1 MKFLVF
7 NVIVLCS
14 LGYLLTSKPNENF
27 NQWFSNTKDKITNL
41 SKEEVILSNK
51 IELFVFTLS
60 RNNSDENDNIKNNPD
75 IIFNIGHLRS
85 YSNFLELDTDTI
97 IKKFKDEVSF
107 NFKEEKKNITPIVE
121 NNFFKIEKFF
131 AASIIM
137 VVFTSFYFLFVD
149 QNDNE
154 INFALIPDIPESLEP
169 IVEKANT
176 FDNLSQSSDIKK
188 SDLIN
193 NSSAIA
199 SIEFDENVT
208 TVATLKIL
216 NPTWLQLRDEENNIV
231 LSKLMDKDEEF
242 SYELKLNY
250 NITAGN
256 AGNILVLID
265 DEVRGKI
272 GKYGDIL
279 DSFVLY
285 KDFTN

>member
-1 MKFLVF
+1 MKTVGQILS
-7 NVIVLCS
+7 IER
-14 LGYLLTSKPNENF
+14 K
-27 NQWFSNTKDKITNL
+27 TKNL
-41 SKEEVILSNK
+41 SISDIS
-51 IELFVFTLS
+51 IELKISKSIIVDL
-60 RNNSDENDNIKNNPD
+60 ENDNIKNNPD

-85 YSNFLELDTDTI
+85 YSNFLELDADTI
-97 IKKFKDEVSF
+97 INKFKDQVSF
-107 NFKEEKKNITPIVE
+107 NIKEEKKNITPIIE

-176 FDNLSQSSDIKK
+176 YDDLSQSSDTKK

-199 SIEFDENVT
+199 SIEFNENVT
-208 TVATLKIL
+208 TVATLKML

>member
-1 MKFLVF
+1 MKTVGQ
-7 NVIVLCS
+7 I
-14 LGYLLTSKPNENF
+14 LLIARNSK
-27 NQWFSNTKDKITNL
+27 NL
-41 SKEEVILSNK
+41 SISDIS
-51 IELFVFTLS
+51 IELKISKSIIIDL
-60 RNNSDENDNIKNNPD
+60 ENDNIKNNPD

-97 IKKFKDEVSF
+97 INKFKHQVSF
-107 NFKEEKKNITPIVE
+107 NIKEEKKNITPIVE

-131 AASIIM
+131 AASIIL
-137 VVFTSFYFLFVD
+137 VIFTSFYILFVD

-154 INFALIPDIPESLEP
+154 TNFALIPDIPESLEP

-193 NSSAIA
+193 NSSVIA
-199 SIEFDENVT
+199 SIEFDEKVT
-208 TVATLKIL
+208 TVATLKML

-272 GKYGDIL
+272 GKYG
-279 DSFVLY
+279 
-285 KDFTN
+285 

>member
-1 MKFLVF
+1 MKTVGQILSIGR
-7 NVIVLCS
+7 N
-14 LGYLLTSKPNENF
+14 SK
-27 NQWFSNTKDKITNL
+27 NL
-41 SKEEVILSNK
+41 SISDIS
-51 IELFVFTLS
+51 IELKISKSIITDL
-60 RNNSDENDNIKNNPD
+60 ENDNIKNNPD

-85 YSNFLELDTDTI
+85 YSNFLELDSDTI
-97 IKKFKDEVSF
+97 IKKFKDQVSY
-107 NFKEEKKNITPIVE
+107 NINEEKKNITPLVE

-154 INFALIPDIPESLEP
+154 INFALVPDIPESLEP
-169 IVEKANT
+169 IVEEANT
-176 FDNLSQSSDIKK
+176 FDNLLQSNDIKK
-188 SDLIN
+188 NDLIN

-199 SIEFDENVT
+199 SIDSDEDVT
-208 TVATLKIL
+208 TVATLKML

-265 DEVRGKI
+265 NEVRGKI

>member
-1 MKFLVF
+1 MKTVGQILLIER
-7 NVIVLCS
+7 NSKS
-14 LGYLLTSKPNENF
+14 LSI
-27 NQWFSNTKDKITNL
+27 KDI
-41 SKEEVILSNK
+41 S
-51 IELFVFTLS
+51 IELKISKSIIVDL
-60 RNNSDENDNIKNNPD
+60 ENDNIKNDSD
-75 IIFNIGHLRS
+75 IVFNIGHLRS
-85 YSNFLELDTDTI
+85 YSNFLGLDTDI
-97 IKKFKDEVSF
+97 IIENFKDQVSF
-107 NFKEEKKNITPIVE
+107 NIKDDKKNITPIVE
-121 NNFFKIEKFF
+121 NNFIKIEKFF
-131 AASIIM
+131 AASLILII
-137 VVFTSFYFLFVD
+137 FTSFYFLFID

-154 INFALIPDIPESLEP
+154 INFALVPDIPESLEP

-176 FDNLSQSSDIKK
+176 LNNNLSQSNDINK

-199 SIEFDENVT
+199 SIEFDDDVT
-208 TVATLKIL
+208 TVATLKML
-216 NPTWLQLRDEENNIV
+216 NPTWLQLRDESNNIV

-265 DEVRGKI
+265 GDVRGKI
-272 GKYGDIL
+272 GKYGDII

>member
-1 MKFLVF
+1 MKTVGQILS
-7 NVIVLCS
+7 IER
-14 LGYLLTSKPNENF
+14 K
-27 NQWFSNTKDKITNL
+27 TKNL
-41 SKEEVILSNK
+41 SISDIS
-51 IELFVFTLS
+51 IELKISKSIIVDL
-60 RNNSDENDNIKNNPD
+60 ENDNIKNNPD

-85 YSNFLELDTDTI
+85 YSNFLELDADTI
-97 IKKFKDEVSF
+97 INKFKDQVSF
-107 NFKEEKKNITPIVE
+107 NIKEEKKNITPIID

-176 FDNLSQSSDIKK
+176 YDDLSQSSDTKK

-199 SIEFDENVT
+199 SIEFNENVT
-208 TVATLKIL
+208 TVATLKML

-265 DEVRGKI
+265 NEVRGKI

-285 KDFTN
+285 TDFTN

>member
-1 MKFLVF
+1 MKTIGQILSIRR
-7 NVIVLCS
+7 N
-14 LGYLLTSKPNENF
+14 SK
-27 NQWFSNTKDKITNL
+27 NL
-41 SKEEVILSNK
+41 SINDISLELK
-51 IELFVFTLS
+51 ISKSIITDL
-60 RNNSDENDNIKNNPD
+60 ENDNIKNDSD
-75 IIFNIGHLRS
+75 IIFIIGHLRS

-97 IKKFKDEVSF
+97 IEQFKDKVSF
-107 NFKEEKKNITPIVE
+107 NIKDEKKNITPIVE

-131 AASIIM
+131 AASLILII
-137 VVFTSFYFLFVD
+137 FTSFYFLFID

-154 INFALIPDIPESLEP
+154 INFALVPDIPESLEP

-176 FDNLSQSSDIKK
+176 FNNNLSQSNDINK

-193 NSSAIA
+193 NSSALA
-199 SIEFDENVT
+199 SIEFYEDIT
-208 TVATLKIL
+208 TVATLKML
-216 NPTWLQLRDEENNIV
+216 NPTWLQLRDESNNIV
-231 LSKLMDKDEEF
+231 FSKLMDKDEEF

-265 DEVRGKI
+265 GDVRGKI
-272 GKYGDIL
+272 GKYGDII

>member
-1 MKFLVF
+1 M
-7 NVIVLCS
+7 
-14 LGYLLTSKPNENF
+14 
-27 NQWFSNTKDKITNL
+27 
-41 SKEEVILSNK
+41 
-51 IELFVFTLS
+51 
-60 RNNSDENDNIKNNPD
+60 
-75 IIFNIGHLRS
+75 LR
-85 YSNFLELDTDTI
+85 I
-97 IKKFKDEVSF
+97 
-107 NFKEEKKNITPIVE
+107 
-121 NNFFKIEKFF
+121 FKIEKFF
-131 AASIIM
+131 AVSIII

-176 FDNLSQSSDIKK
+176 FDNLSQSADIKK
-188 SDLIN
+188 NDLIN

-199 SIEFDENVT
+199 SIEFEKNVT
-208 TVATLKIL
+208 TVATLKML

-231 LSKLMDKDEEF
+231 LSKLMDKDEQF

>member
-1 MKFLVF
+1 MKTV
-7 NVIVLCS
+7 
-14 LGYLLTSKPNENF
+14 G
-27 NQWFSNTKDKITNL
+27 Q
-41 SKEEVILSNK
+41 ILSIGRNSK
-51 IELFVFTLS
+51 KFSINDISIELKIS
-60 RNNSDENDNIKNNPD
+60 KSIINNLENDSIKNDSD

-97 IKKFKDEVSF
+97 IKKFKDELSF
-107 NFKEEKKNITPIVE
+107 NIKQEKKNITPIVE

-131 AASIIM
+131 AASIIFI
-137 VVFTSFYFLFVD
+137 VFTSFYFLFINQD
-149 QNDNE
+149 DKE
-154 INFALIPDIPESLEP
+154 INFALVPDIPESLEP
-169 IVEKANT
+169 IVEKTYT
-176 FDNLSQSSDIKK
+176 FDNLSQSRDIKK

-199 SIEFDENVT
+199 SIEYDQDVT
-208 TVATLKIL
+208 TVATLKML
-216 NPTWLQLRDEENNIV
+216 NPTWLQLRDSANNIV
-231 LSKLMDKDEEF
+231 LSKLMDKDEEY

-265 DEVRGKI
+265 GDVRGKI

-279 DSFVLY
+279 DSFILY

>member
-1 MKFLVF
+1 MKTV
-7 NVIVLCS
+7 
-14 LGYLLTSKPNENF
+14 G
-27 NQWFSNTKDKITNL
+27 Q
-41 SKEEVILSNK
+41 ILSIGRKSKNLTIRDIA
-51 IELFVFTLS
+51 IELKISTSLII
-60 RNNSDENDNIKNNPD
+60 DLENDNIKNNSD

-97 IKKFKDEVSF
+97 IKKFKDELSF
-107 NFKEEKKNITPIVE
+107 NIKEEKKNITPIVE

-131 AASIIM
+131 AASIIFI
-137 VVFTSFYFLFVD
+137 VFTSFYFLFINQD
-149 QNDNE
+149 DKE
-154 INFALIPDIPESLEP
+154 INFALVPDIPESLEP
-169 IVEKANT
+169 IVEKTYT
-176 FDNLSQSSDIKK
+176 FDNLSQSRDIKK

-199 SIEFDENVT
+199 SIEYDQDVT
-208 TVATLKIL
+208 TVATLKML
-216 NPTWLQLRDEENNIV
+216 NPTWLQLRDSANNIV
-231 LSKLMDKDEEF
+231 LSKLMDKDEEY

-265 DEVRGKI
+265 GDVRGKI

-279 DSFVLY
+279 DSFILY

>member
-1 MKFLVF
+1 MKTVGQILSIGR
-7 NVIVLCS
+7 N
-14 LGYLLTSKPNENF
+14 SK
-27 NQWFSNTKDKITNL
+27 NL
-41 SKEEVILSNK
+41 SISDIS
-51 IELFVFTLS
+51 IELKISKSIITDL
-60 RNNSDENDNIKNNPD
+60 ENDNIKNNPD

-97 IKKFKDEVSF
+97 IKKFKDQVSF
-107 NFKEEKKNITPIVE
+107 NIKEEKKNITPIVE

-131 AASIIM
+131 AASIIL
-137 VVFTSFYFLFVD
+137 VIFTSFYFLFVD

-208 TVATLKIL
+208 AVATLKML

>member
-1 MKFLVF
+1 MKTVGQ
-7 NVIVLCS
+7 I
-14 LGYLLTSKPNENF
+14 LLIARNSK
-27 NQWFSNTKDKITNL
+27 NL
-41 SKEEVILSNK
+41 SIIDIS
-51 IELFVFTLS
+51 IELKISKSIIFDL
-60 RNNSDENDNIKNNPD
+60 ENDNIKNNPD

-85 YSNFLELDTDTI
+85 YSNFLELDTYTI
-97 IKKFKDEVSF
+97 IQKFKDQVSF
-107 NFKEEKKNITPIVE
+107 NSKEEKKNITPIVE
-121 NNFFKIEKFF
+121 NHFFKIEKFF
-131 AASIIM
+131 AASLILVI
-137 VVFTSFYFLFVD
+137 FTSFYFLFVD

-199 SIEFDENVT
+199 SIEFDENLT
-208 TVATLKIL
+208 TVATLKML

>member
-1 MKFLVF
+1 MKTVGQILSIGR
-7 NVIVLCS
+7 N
-14 LGYLLTSKPNENF
+14 SK
-27 NQWFSNTKDKITNL
+27 NL
-41 SKEEVILSNK
+41 SISDIA
-51 IELFVFTLS
+51 IELKISKTIIIDL
-60 RNNSDENDNIKNNPD
+60 ENDNIKNNSD

-107 NFKEEKKNITPIVE
+107 NIKEEKKNITPIVE
-121 NNFFKIEKFF
+121 NDFFKIEKFF
-131 AASIIM
+131 AASIILII
-137 VVFTSFYFLFVD
+137 FTSFYFLFVD

-154 INFALIPDIPESLEP
+154 INYALVPDIPESLEP

-176 FDNLSQSSDIKK
+176 FDKLSQSSDIKK
-188 SDLIN
+188 TDLMN
-193 NSSAIA
+193 TSSAVA
-199 SIEFDENVT
+199 SIETNEKVT
-208 TVATLKIL
+208 TVATLKML
-216 NPTWLQLRDEENNIV
+216 NPTWLQLRDKEDNII

-265 DEVRGKI
+265 NEVRGKI

>member
-1 MKFLVF
+1 MKTVGQ
-7 NVIVLCS
+7 I
-14 LGYLLTSKPNENF
+14 LLIARNSK
-27 NQWFSNTKDKITNL
+27 NL
-41 SKEEVILSNK
+41 SISDIS
-51 IELFVFTLS
+51 IELKISKSIIIDL
-60 RNNSDENDNIKNNPD
+60 ENDNIKNTPD
-75 IIFNIGHLRS
+75 IIFIIGHLRS
-85 YSNFLELDTDTI
+85 YSNFLELDSDTI
-97 IKKFKDEVSF
+97 IIKFKDQVSF
-107 NFKEEKKNITPIVE
+107 NIKDEKKNISPIVE

-131 AASIIM
+131 AASLILVI
-137 VVFTSFYFLFVD
+137 FTSFYFLFID
-149 QNDNE
+149 QKGNE
-154 INFALIPDIPESLEP
+154 INCALIPDIPESLEP

-176 FDNLSQSSDIKK
+176 FDNLSERSDIKK

-199 SIEFDENVT
+199 SIEFDEKVT
-208 TVATLKIL
+208 TVATLKML

-231 LSKLMDKDEEF
+231 LSKLMDKDDEF

-256 AGNILVLID
+256 AGNILVLLD

>member
-1 MKFLVF
+1 MKTVGQILSIER
-7 NVIVLCS
+7 N
-14 LGYLLTSKPNENF
+14 SK
-27 NQWFSNTKDKITNL
+27 NL
-41 SKEEVILSNK
+41 SISDISVELK
-51 IELFVFTLS
+51 IPKSTIIDL
-60 RNNSDENDNIKNNPD
+60 ENDNIKNNPD

-85 YSNFLELDTDTI
+85 YSNFLKLDADTI
-97 IKKFKDEVSF
+97 IKKFKDQVSF
-107 NFKEEKKNITPIVE
+107 NIKEDKKNIKPIVE

-149 QNDNE
+149 QNDDE

-176 FDNLSQSSDIKK
+176 FNNLSKSSDIKK
-188 SDLIN
+188 SDLKN

-216 NPTWLQLRDEENNIV
+216 NPTWIQLRDEENNIV

>member
-1 MKFLVF
+1 M
-7 NVIVLCS
+7 
-14 LGYLLTSKPNENF
+14 
-27 NQWFSNTKDKITNL
+27 
-41 SKEEVILSNK
+41 
-51 IELFVFTLS
+51 TLK
-60 RNNSDENDNIKNNPD
+60 NIIIDLENDNIKNNSE

-97 IKKFKDEVSF
+97 IKKFKDQVSF
-107 NFKEEKKNITPIVE
+107 NSKEEKNNITPIVE

-131 AASIIM
+131 AASIIFII
-137 VVFTSFYFLFVD
+137 FTSFYFLFID
-149 QNDNE
+149 QDDNE

-176 FDNLSQSSDIKK
+176 YDDLSQSSDTKK

-199 SIEFDENVT
+199 SIEFNENVS

-265 DEVRGKI
+265 NEVRGKI

>member
-1 MKFLVF
+1 MKTVGQILSIER
-7 NVIVLCS
+7 N
-14 LGYLLTSKPNENF
+14 SK
-27 NQWFSNTKDKITNL
+27 NL
-41 SKEEVILSNK
+41 SISDIS
-51 IELFVFTLS
+51 IELKISKSIIINL
-60 RNNSDENDNIKNNPD
+60 ENDNIKNNPD

-85 YSNFLELDTDTI
+85 YSNFLELDADTI
-97 IKKFKDEVSF
+97 IKKFKDQASF
-107 NFKEEKKNITPIVE
+107 NIKEDKKNITPIVE

-131 AASIIM
+131 AASLILII
-137 VVFTSFYFLFVD
+137 FTSFYFLFVD

-199 SIEFDENVT
+199 SIEFDENLT

-216 NPTWLQLRDEENNIV
+216 NPTWLQLRDESDNIV
-231 LSKLMDKDEEF
+231 LSKLMEKDEEF
-242 SYELKLNY
+242 SYDLKLNY

>member
-1 MKFLVF
+1 MKTV
-7 NVIVLCS
+7 
-14 LGYLLTSKPNENF
+14 GE
-27 NQWFSNTKDKITNL
+27 
-41 SKEEVILSNK
+41 ILSNRRNSKNLSINDIANELK
-51 IELFVFTLS
+51 ISKSVIIDF
-60 RNNSDENDNIKNNPD
+60 ENDNIKNNSD

-85 YSNFLELDTDTI
+85 YSNLLELDTNAI
-97 IKKFKDEVSF
+97 IEKFKDELSF
-107 NFKEEKKNITPIVE
+107 NVKEEKNNITPIVE
-121 NNFFKIEKFF
+121 SNFFKIEKFF
-131 AASIIM
+131 SASIILII
-137 VVFTSFYFLFVD
+137 FTSFYFLFID
-149 QNDNE
+149 QDDNK
-154 INFALIPDIPESLEP
+154 INFALVPDIPESLEP

-176 FDNLSQSSDIKK
+176 FDNLSQKVDIKK

-193 NSSAIA
+193 NSSALA
-199 SIEFDENVT
+199 SIEISEDVT
-208 TVATLKIL
+208 TVATLKML
-216 NPTWLQLRDEENNIV
+216 NPTWLQLRDESNNIV

-265 DEVRGKI
+265 GDVRGKI

>member
-1 MKFLVF
+1 MNTVGQILSIER
-7 NVIVLCS
+7 N
-14 LGYLLTSKPNENF
+14 SK
-27 NQWFSNTKDKITNL
+27 NL
-41 SKEEVILSNK
+41 SISDIA
-51 IELFVFTLS
+51 IELKISKSIIIDL
-60 RNNSDENDNIKNNPD
+60 ENDNIKNNPE
-75 IIFNIGHLRS
+75 IVFNIGHLRS

-97 IKKFKDEVSF
+97 IKKFKDQVSF
-107 NFKEEKKNITPIVE
+107 NIKEEKKNITPIVE

-176 FDNLSQSSDIKK
+176 FDDLSQSSNIKK

>member
-1 MKFLVF
+1 MKTV
-7 NVIVLCS
+7 
-14 LGYLLTSKPNENF
+14 G
-27 NQWFSNTKDKITNL
+27 Q
-41 SKEEVILSNK
+41 ILSNERK
-51 IELFVFTLS
+51 TKNLSISDISIELKISKSIIVDL
-60 RNNSDENDNIKNNPD
+60 ENDKIKNNPD

-85 YSNFLELDTDTI
+85 YSNLLELDAETI
-97 IKKFKDEVSF
+97 INKFKDQVSF
-107 NFKEEKKNITPIVE
+107 NIKEEKKNITPIID

-137 VVFTSFYFLFVD
+137 VVFTSFYFLFVN

-176 FDNLSQSSDIKK
+176 YDDLSQSSDTKK

-199 SIEFDENVT
+199 SIEFSENVS
-208 TVATLKIL
+208 TVATLKML

-231 LSKLMDKDEEF
+231 LSKLMNKDEEF

-265 DEVRGKI
+265 NEVRGKI

-285 KDFTN
+285 TDFTN

>member
-1 MKFLVF
+1 MNTVGK
-7 NVIVLCS
+7 I
-14 LGYLLTSKPNENF
+14 LLITRNSK
-27 NQWFSNTKDKITNL
+27 NL
-41 SKEEVILSNK
+41 SISDIS
-51 IELFVFTLS
+51 IELKISKSIIIDL
-60 RNNSDENDNIKNNPD
+60 ENDNIKNNPD

-97 IKKFKDEVSF
+97 IKKFKDQVSF
-107 NFKEEKKNITPIVE
+107 NIKEEKKNITPIVE

-131 AASIIM
+131 AASIIL

-149 QNDNE
+149 QNNNE

-208 TVATLKIL
+208 TVATLKML

>member
-1 MKFLVF
+1 MKTVGQ
-7 NVIVLCS
+7 I
-14 LGYLLTSKPNENF
+14 LLIARNSK
-27 NQWFSNTKDKITNL
+27 NL
-41 SKEEVILSNK
+41 SIIDIS
-51 IELFVFTLS
+51 IELKISKSIIFDL
-60 RNNSDENDNIKNNPD
+60 ENDNIKNNPD

-97 IKKFKDEVSF
+97 IKQFKDQVSF

-131 AASIIM
+131 AASIILF
-137 VVFTSFYFLFVD
+137 VFTSFYFLFVD

-176 FDNLSQSSDIKK
+176 FDNLSQNSDIKK

-199 SIEFDENVT
+199 SIEFDESLT

>member
-1 MKFLVF
+1 MKTVGQILSVER
-7 NVIVLCS
+7 S
-14 LGYLLTSKPNENF
+14 SK
-27 NQWFSNTKDKITNL
+27 NL
-41 SKEEVILSNK
+41 SISDIA
-51 IELFVFTLS
+51 IELKISKSIIIDL
-60 RNNSDENDNIKNNPD
+60 ENDNIKNDSD

-97 IKKFKDEVSF
+97 IKKFKDELSF
-107 NFKEEKKNITPIVE
+107 NIKEEKKNITPIVE

-131 AASIIM
+131 AASIIFI
-137 VVFTSFYFLFVD
+137 VFTSFYLLFINQD
-149 QNDNE
+149 DKE
-154 INFALIPDIPESLEP
+154 INFALVPDIPESLEP
-169 IVEKANT
+169 IVEKTYT
-176 FDNLSQSSDIKK
+176 FDNLSQSRDIKK

-199 SIEFDENVT
+199 SIEYDQDVT

-216 NPTWLQLRDEENNIV
+216 NPTWLQLRDSANNIV
-231 LSKLMDKDEEF
+231 LSKLMDKDEEY

-265 DEVRGKI
+265 GDVRGKI

-279 DSFVLY
+279 DSFILY

>member
-1 MKFLVF
+1 MKTVGQILSIER
-7 NVIVLCS
+7 N
-14 LGYLLTSKPNENF
+14 SK
-27 NQWFSNTKDKITNL
+27 NL
-41 SKEEVILSNK
+41 SISDIS
-51 IELFVFTLS
+51 IELKISKSIIIDL
-60 RNNSDENDNIKNNPD
+60 ENDNIKNNPD

-85 YSNFLELDTDTI
+85 YSNFLDLDTDTI
-97 IKKFKDEVSF
+97 IKKFKDQVSY
-107 NFKEEKKNITPIVE
+107 NIKEEKKNITPIVE

-131 AASIIM
+131 AASIIL
-137 VVFTSFYFLFVD
+137 VIFTSFYFLFVD

-208 TVATLKIL
+208 IVATLKIL

>member
-1 MKFLVF
+1 METVGQ
-7 NVIVLCS
+7 I
-14 LGYLLTSKPNENF
+14 LTSGRNSK
-27 NQWFSNTKDKITNL
+27 NL
-41 SKEEVILSNK
+41 SIIDVSN
-51 IELFVFTLS
+51 ELNISKTIIIDL
-60 RNNSDENDNIKNNPD
+60 ENDNIKNSSD

-85 YSNFLELDTDTI
+85 YLNFLELDTDTI
-97 IKKFKDEVSF
+97 IEKFKNELSF
-107 NFKEEKKNITPIVE
+107 NLKEEKKHITPIVE

-131 AASIIM
+131 AASIIFIL
-137 VVFTSFYFLFVD
+137 FTSFYFLFIN
-149 QNDNE
+149 QNDDE
-154 INFALIPDIPESLEP
+154 INFALVPDIPESLEP

-176 FDNLSQSSDIKK
+176 YNNDFSQSAEVNQSN
-188 SDLIN
+188 LTN

-199 SIEFDENVT
+199 SVEFDEDVA

-216 NPTWLQLRDEENNIV
+216 NPTWLQLRDELNNIV

-242 SYELKLNY
+242 SYELNLKY

-265 DEVRGKI
+265 GDVRGKV
-272 GKYGDIL
+272 GKYGDII